1 MTEQK
6 NLVEDGDKILV
17 QKDNRQV
24 GHCGDGLVLV
34 VKSCATETLAEGK
47 CGG

>member
-24 GHCGDGLVLV
+24 TCGDGLVLV
-34 VKSCATETLAEGK
+34 VKSCATETLTDGNV
-47 CGG
+47 GGN